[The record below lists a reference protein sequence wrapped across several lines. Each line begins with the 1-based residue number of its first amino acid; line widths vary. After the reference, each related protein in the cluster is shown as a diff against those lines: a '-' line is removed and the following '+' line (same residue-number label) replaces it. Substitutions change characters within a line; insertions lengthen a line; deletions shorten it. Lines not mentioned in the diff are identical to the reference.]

1 MIIFRYPLLLERL
14 YKFTSGDNADK
25 SAIMEAKLKIEDILD
40 HINSVSVYDSHGTF
54 HLIHMG
60 SNDSHGTFEGIQM

>member
-1 MIIFRYPLLLERL
+1 MQLTGYFSIFWQC
-14 YKFTSGDNADK
+14 DNADK

-54 HLIHMG
+54 HLIHM
-60 SNDSHGTFEGIQM
+60 DLFK